1 MTHPG
6 NLLHAYLDNELDA
19 PRALSIHEHLEGCG
33 ACRAELTA
41 AQAVREAVKR
51 HAADE
56 PSAALIR
63 SLRPTKPRARLYA
76 LVATTAAAVLLA
88 FAATLPRNDLP
99 EQLASAH
106 ARALMSARLVD
117 VPSSDRHTVKPWFQ
131 GKVPYSL
138 PVEDFSPQGFTLEG
152 GRLDSIGGQ
161 TVAVL
166 VYRYNAHVIDAF
178 AWPQSP
184 GRAPGVQ
191 AGYHLVAVETEGT
204 HFILV
209 SDASAEVLRRLASLI
224 SAPR

>member
-6 NLLHAYLDNELDA
+6 DLLHAYLDNELDA
-19 PRALSIHEHLEGCG
+19 PRALSLHEHLAACES
-33 ACRAELTA
+33 CRAELTA

-63 SLRPTKPRARLYA
+63 SLRPKKPRARLYA
-76 LVATTAAAVLLA
+76 LVATAVAAVLLA
-88 FAATLPRNDLP
+88 YAATSLNNDLP
-99 EQLASAH
+99 AQLASAH

-138 PVEDFSPQGFTLEG
+138 PVEDFAAQGFTLEG
-152 GRLDSIGGQ
+152 GRLDSIEGQ

-166 VYRYNAHVIDAF
+166 VYRYNAHIIDAF
-178 AWPQSP
+178 AWPQGP
-184 GRAPGVQ
+184 GRTGSVQ
-191 AGYHLVAVETEGT
+191 AGYHLVAVESEGT
-204 HFILV
+204 HFVLV
-209 SDASAEVLRRLASLI
+209 SDASQEVLGRLAALI
-224 SAPR
+224 SATR